1 MVGFQS
7 ARLVLSPHGLLPHQ
21 LHHHGSGHA
30 HNFSILPAIN
40 VNVNYPTPTG
50 PTPRAHLTTRRSL
63 LFLST
68 ALSLPPPPSSAA
80 DIPPVLDTT
89 VTDRVFLDF
98 SICPTFFRVQP
109 QAQAQDQG
117 QDLPPCTDSE
127 PMGRVVLGLYGK
139 LVPITVSNFKAMC
152 TGSAGSSYK
161 NTLVHKVLPGQFL
174 VAGRQGRREK
184 GEVTPPSRLA
194 RNTEAVES
202 RAFMLEHSRPGV
214 VSLCLAENDDDD
226 EIKLDPDYHNVEFLI
241 TTGPGPCP
249 QLDGRNIVFG
259 TVLEGMDVVRAIA
272 SAPTYKPGERIRQL
286 NDLAELLGDERAQ
299 NARSLW
305 NRPLKTIYI
314 SHCGELQVAK
324 PSLSPSLP

>member
-1 MVGFQS
+1 MFGLQS
-7 ARLVLSPHGLLPHQ
+7 ATLVPNPNGLLPRHLHQ
-21 LHHHGSGHA
+21 HCDGHYLTILSA
-30 HNFSILPAIN
+30 VNGNSPAPRPSLPTRKPNFA
-40 VNVNYPTPTG
+40 
-50 PTPRAHLTTRRSL
+50 TRRSL

-68 ALSLPPPPSSAA
+68 ALSLPPAPSSAA
-80 DIPPVLDTT
+80 DPPVLDTT
-89 VTDRVFLDF
+89 ITDRVFLDV

-109 QAQAQDQG
+109 QPQAQAQEQA
-117 QDLPPCTDSE
+117 QDLSPCTDSE
-127 PMGRVVLGLYGK
+127 LMGRVVLGLYGK

-184 GEVTPPSRLA
+184 GEVAPPLRLA
-194 RNTEAVES
+194 RNTETVES

-249 QLDGRNIVFG
+249 QLDGKNIVFG
-259 TVLEGMDVVRAIA
+259 TVLEG
-272 SAPTYKPGERIRQL
+272 
-286 NDLAELLGDERAQ
+286 
-299 NARSLW
+299 
-305 NRPLKTIYI
+305 
-314 SHCGELQVAK
+314 
-324 PSLSPSLP
+324 